1 MSEPEAEQRLPPSP
15 FKPLNFIVYNKDC
28 FFDFCPFSDGPLPS
42 VLQEVDLPI
51 IENSLCESMYEKAG
65 YR

>member
-1 MSEPEAEQRLPPSP
+1 MPVSH
-15 FKPLNFIVYNKDC
+15 I
-28 FFDFCPFSDGPLPS
+28 SDGPLPS

-65 YR
+65 YRYSSKDCDSDKKVQTGKGGF